1 MFNFTKKQ
9 EELICRGKE
18 LTVVLLGIVGN
29 KNKP

>member
-18 LTVVLLGIVGN
+18 LTGVLLGIVGN